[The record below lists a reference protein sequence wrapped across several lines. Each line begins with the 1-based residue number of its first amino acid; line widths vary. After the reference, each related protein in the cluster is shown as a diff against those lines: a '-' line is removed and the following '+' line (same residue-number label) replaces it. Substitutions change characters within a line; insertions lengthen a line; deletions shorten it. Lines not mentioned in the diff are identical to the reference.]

1 MATSKFPI
9 YRLED
14 RSTTE
19 IGREDD
25 GRFFKYWAN
34 GNKLGRC
41 LFKAAFPY
49 DSSDDRHATGEA
61 ATTPRFRQQHRM
73 DWREKVAA
81 QLGKLL
87 GLPMAQTELATIYIP
102 QDDTWISGSI
112 SVDYTPPVG
121 ELISLRRFLS
131 QVDPNYDSAYSESF
145 EDGYNVSNVM
155 FYLHQNSVGL
165 PLGWNGIEGIAD
177 GADLLVGYLLLD
189 AWLGA
194 TDRHDE
200 NLEIAI
206 SESGYF
212 LCPTFDHGDCLGSKL
227 AREEQQ
233 SGNFADPRLMESC
246 WWETQTID
254 ERSETIEIT
263 TIRALEVAAN
273 IRPSAAIIWL
283 ERLSQIARE
292 RVGDIFSRIPDD
304 LMTLNETRFSIELL
318 EYNRQN
324 IFNLKLRSSD
334 LANDN

>member
-14 RSTTE
+14 RSITE

-34 GNKLGRC
+34 GTKLGRC

-49 DSSDDRHATGEA
+49 DSSVDYRYAEA
-61 ATTPRFRQQHRM
+61 KASPTPRFRQQHRM

-81 QLGKLL
+81 ELGNLL

-102 QDDTWISGSI
+102 QNDTWISGSI
-112 SVDYTPPVG
+112 SVDHTPPVS
-121 ELISLRRFLS
+121 EVISLRRFLS
-131 QVDPNYDSAYSESF
+131 QVDPNYDSAYSDSF

-155 FYLHQNSVGL
+155 FYLERNSVGL
-165 PLGWNGIEGIAD
+165 PLNWNGIEGIED
-177 GADLLVGYLLLD
+177 GSDLLVGYLLID

-206 SESGYF
+206 SESGYS

-227 AREEQQ
+227 AQEEQQ
-233 SGNFADPRLMESC
+233 SGNFADYRLMESC

-254 ERSETIEIT
+254 ERSETVEIT
-263 TIRALEVAAN
+263 TIRALEIAVN
-273 IRPSAAIIWL
+273 IRPIAAAIWL
-283 ERLSQIARE
+283 ARLRQINLTQ
-292 RVGDIFSRIPDD
+292 VVDIFSRIPDD
-304 LMTLNETRFSIELL
+304 LMMINETRFSIELL

-324 IFNLKLRSSD
+324 IFNLKL
-334 LANDN
+334 